1 MAPRLGLE
9 LRHQNRPRLSQP
21 KFAMDKRK
29 MLILQTVAVLLIIV
43 AFMLLVYEFPRYHA
57 RQGPVNGQTNNGQ
70 AQGGAVQMQSM
81 QQIMTWNTACDH
93 TRNNFVFI
101 KVNRAGSTTLQCMLM
116 RYAYNHHL
124 HVILPKTGRAAVV
137 SRTVLYP
144 ATMLSHSSG
153 KSTRIQNRAWGKYT
167 FLDTRRLSETKT
179 SISSPT
185 SGLDLKW
192 SDKDSSRSFED
203 LPWADDVYNV
213 IAHGMTYKWRVH
225 DVMPRDTAYFSVLR
239 NPENHFKS
247 MFHYYDVGKVL
258 GISGKNQASKLLK
271 NPAALTSK
279 KGGVSETQF
288 VTSVRMSAQARDLG
302 FGPGTDFDEGK
313 SLENFRN
320 ITRDFGMLVILEHLS
335 ESLVLLRR
343 VMCWKLQ
350 DILYLE
356 KSVTQYSYKDT
367 PMGPKQLANL
377 RKINKIDFQLYDF
390 FNQTLWKTVKGLG
403 PEFLDEVKYYR
414 EVNIEVDKF
423 CRQIETEATI
433 SKLSIPEG
441 KWTKGFLVSQR
452 TCEELKL
459 EFEDW
464 HNKFV
469 MRRNAE
475 VRKKEESE
483 SDDEVFAEGTNEKSG
498 KKSQQSAAK
507 DILKEMNAPDE
518 LPPPPG
524 KLPPKQLPQSSGQL
538 PSSPKNLPPVPLAG
552 LPPKELPP
560 PPGQLSSPPRKL
572 PPVPSDEKLPNA
584 ELPPAQ
590 LPPAPKE
597 LPPSSKQ

>member
-1 MAPRLGLE
+1 
-9 LRHQNRPRLSQP
+9 
-21 KFAMDKRK
+21 MDKRK

-57 RQGPVNGQTNNGQ
+57 RQGPVNGQTNGQ
-70 AQGGAVQMQSM
+70 DAQGA
-81 QQIMTWNTACDH
+81 A
-93 TRNNFVFI
+93 
-101 KVNRAGSTTLQCMLM
+101 VNRAGSTTLQCMLM

-124 HVILPKTGRAAVV
+124 HVILPKTG
-137 SRTVLYP
+137 
-144 ATMLSHSSG
+144 
-153 KSTRIQNRAWGKYT
+153 
-167 FLDTRRLSETKT
+167 
-179 SISSPT
+179 
-185 SGLDLKW
+185 LDLKW
-192 SDKDSSRSFED
+192 SDKDSARSFED

-247 MFHYYDVGKVL
+247 MFHYYDVGKVM

-356 KSVTQYSYKDT
+356 KSVTQYRLQDILYLEKSVTQYSYKDT

-390 FNQTLWKTVKGLG
+390 FNQTLWKTIKGLG

-433 SKLSIPEG
+433 SKLSIPDG

-475 VRKKEESE
+475 IRKKESE
-483 SDDEVFAEGTNEKSG
+483 SGDEGTNEKVG
-498 KKSQQSAAK
+498 KKSEQSTA
-507 DILKEMNAPDE
+507 DILKELNAPDE

-524 KLPPKQLPQSSGQL
+524 QLSSLPKKLPPPPVQLPLSSKQLPPSPGQL
-538 PSSPKNLPPVPLAG
+538 PPEPKNLPPVPLAG
-552 LPPKELPP
+552 LPPAKLPP
-560 PPGQLSSPPRKL
+560 PPSEQLSPAKL
-572 PPVPSDEKLPNA
+572 PPP
-584 ELPPAQ
+584 
-590 LPPAPKE
+590 PKE
-597 LPPSSKQ
+597 LPPSSQQLPPPPPQ

>member
-1 MAPRLGLE
+1 MINPM
-9 LRHQNRPRLSQP
+9 PRLSQP

-70 AQGGAVQMQSM
+70 AQGAAVQMQS
-81 QQIMTWNTACDH
+81 
-93 TRNNFVFI
+93 
-101 KVNRAGSTTLQCMLM
+101 
-116 RYAYNHHL
+116 
-124 HVILPKTGRAAVV
+124 
-137 SRTVLYP
+137 
-144 ATMLSHSSG
+144 
-153 KSTRIQNRAWGKYT
+153 
-167 FLDTRRLSETKT
+167 
-179 SISSPT
+179 
-185 SGLDLKW
+185 LDLKW
-192 SDKDSSRSFED
+192 SDKDSARSFED

-225 DVMPRDTAYFSVLR
+225 DVMPPDAAYFSVLR

-279 KGGVSETQF
+279 KGGIQ
-288 VTSVRMSAQARDLG
+288 
-302 FGPGTDFDEGK
+302 
-313 SLENFRN
+313 NFRN

-343 VMCWKLQ
+343 VMCWRLQ

-390 FNQTLWKTVKGLG
+390 FNQTLWKTIKGLG

-475 VRKKEESE
+475 VRKKESE
-483 SDDEVFAEGTNEKSG
+483 SGDEGTNEKVG
-498 KKSQQSAAK
+498 KKSEQSTA
-507 DILKEMNAPDE
+507 DILKELNAPDE

-524 KLPPKQLPQSSGQL
+524 QLPPGQLPAGQL

-552 LPPKELPP
+552 LPPKKLPP
-560 PPGQLSSPPRKL
+560 PPGRLSSPPRKL
-572 PPVPSDEKLPNA
+572 PPVPSDEQLPNA
-584 ELPPAQ
+584 EIPPAQ
-590 LPPAPKE
+590 LPPPPKE
-597 LPPSSKQ
+597 LEPSSKQLPPPPPQ